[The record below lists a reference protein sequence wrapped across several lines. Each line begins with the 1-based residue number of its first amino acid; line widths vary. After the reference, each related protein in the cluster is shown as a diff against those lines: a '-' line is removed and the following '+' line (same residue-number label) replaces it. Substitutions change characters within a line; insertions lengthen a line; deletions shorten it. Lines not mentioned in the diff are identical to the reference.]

1 MIQYP
6 FEANHLISLIAYPP
20 SVLDTALDSAVN
32 RPVQTCGALIEAVNR
47 L

>member
-6 FEANHLISLIAYPP
+6 FEANHVISLIAYPP
-20 SVLDTALDSAVN
+20 SVSALDSAVN

>member
-6 FEANHLISLIAYPP
+6 FEANHVISLIAYPP
-20 SVLDTALDSAVN
+20 SVYTALDSTVN